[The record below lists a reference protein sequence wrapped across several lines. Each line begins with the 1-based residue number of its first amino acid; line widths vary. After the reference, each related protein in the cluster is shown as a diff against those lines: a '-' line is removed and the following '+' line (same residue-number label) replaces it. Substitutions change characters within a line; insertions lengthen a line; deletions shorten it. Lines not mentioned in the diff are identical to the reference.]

1 MQPVK
6 KTLAAR
12 EDSMKKIE
20 DGSVLSV
27 DIFALMGDGDVGG

>member
-12 EDSMKKIE
+12 KNSIKKRIG
-20 DGSVLSV
+20 DKDVLPV
-27 DIFALMGDGDVGG
+27 DTTH